1 METTLILI
9 KPDGVQRSLSG
20 EIIQRLERSGLKISG
35 LKLLHVDE
43 ALAKK
48 HYAEHDGKPFFNDLV
63 EYICS
68 APIIALAIS
77 GPNAVQKT
85 RTLIGKTNPLESEPG
100 TIRGDFG
107 LEISRN
113 LIHGSA
119 STEDAEREVNI
130 FFEKNEIINYKK
142 STDNWVLES

>member
-68 APIIALAIS
+68 APIIAIAIS

-130 FFEKNEIINYKK
+130 FFEKNEIISYKK

>member
-20 EIIQRLERSGLKISG
+20 EILQRLERSGLKISG
-35 LKLLHVDE
+35 LKLLHVNE
-43 ALAKK
+43 SLAKR
-48 HYAEHDGKPFFNDLV
+48 HYAEHEGKPFFNDLV

-68 APIIALAIS
+68 APVIALALS
-77 GPNAVQKT
+77 GPNAIQKS
-85 RTLIGKTNPLESEPG
+85 RSLIGKTNPLESEPG

-119 STEDAEREVNI
+119 SVDDANREIDI
-130 FFEKNEIINYKK
+130 FFNKNEIIDYKK
-142 STDNWVLES
+142 STDTWVVES